1 MSQENLT
8 TETYQG
14 NDAKVKAARDI
25 FKYVMLKLTNL
36 RSFSPA
42 FSVWKYKKG
51 LWSPQHCKNVKIKLH
66 TVAYL
71 QNIFVRI
78 VHNMQPLDAVW

>member
-36 RSFSPA
+36 RSLA
-42 FSVWKYKKG
+42 
-51 LWSPQHCKNVKIKLH
+51 LRL
-66 TVAYL
+66 AYENTRKVYGHHSIAKTL
-71 QNIFVRI
+71 K
-78 VHNMQPLDAVW
+78 